1 MPCLSILAVILSNSA
16 WSDSDSDSACFIQ
29 DDAVKKSYQA
39 WLQGASVAD
48 ATSEIEVLKAE
59 AASLLDKHL
68 AKTADEA
75 SDKRPYPMFSLIYDV
90 PWCMLGVTSLFS
102 NLYVTSQVRKDQESS
117 LASLLK
123 KLDSA
128 KGSKWAEKFQ
138 QDLKNIAWFDAAVAA
153 SPVAGPKATA

>member
-1 MPCLSILAVILSNSA
+1 LGQVESEINSSVTFDA
-16 WSDSDSDSACFIQ
+16 SSEGYKKFAAKVQAISTASGIPWKTLVDAKKPATAS

-68 AKTADEA
+68 AKTADE
-75 SDKRPYPMFSLIYDV
+75 
-90 PWCMLGVTSLFS
+90 
-102 NLYVTSQVRKDQESS
+102 VRKDQESS
-117 LASLLK
+117 LASLVK